1 MGEKDTRKRYSG
13 SIRDKARTKNRLI
26 NAVGEVLENQGYVG
40 LKNAKNIADA
50 AGVDKRLIWT
60 YFDGAENLVEE
71 YVKKNEFWQSGLTN
85 NTFNN
90 LITKE
95 EDLDKDKA
103 FFLLKNHF
111 EKFSND
117 LALQKLITW
126 EISEENEML
135 RKIADRREELGE
147 QIFSLIDNKFSKSGI
162 DIRAIVAILLGGTYY
177 LNLHAKTNGS
187 LFCGIDIN
195 TEKGKKSI
203 INAIEFILNASF
215 DKLEK

>member
-1 MGEKDTRKRYSG
+1 MGEKNTRKRYSG
-13 SIRDKARTKNRLI
+13 SIRDKSRTKNRLI

-147 QIFSLIDNKFSKSGI
+147 QIFSLIDNKFSKLGI

-187 LFCGIDIN
+187 LFCGIDLN
-195 TEKGKKSI
+195 TEEGK
-203 INAIEFILNASF
+203 NRILNAMEII
-215 DKLEK
+215 LEFYFSKNK

>member
-1 MGEKDTRKRYSG
+1 M
-13 SIRDKARTKNRLI
+13 
-26 NAVGEVLENQGYVG
+26 
-40 LKNAKNIADA
+40 
-50 AGVDKRLIWT
+50 DKRLVWT
-60 YFDGAENLVEE
+60 YFDGVENLVEE
-71 YVKKNEFWQSGLTN
+71 YIKKNEFWQSGLTN

-103 FFLLKNHF
+103 FFLLKTHF

-135 RKIADRREELGE
+135 RKIANRREELGE
-147 QIFSLIDNKFSKSGI
+147 QIFSLIDNKFSNLGV

-187 LFCGIDIN
+187 LFCGIDLN
-195 TEKGKKSI
+195 TEEGKNRI
-203 INAIEFILNASF
+203 LNTIEFIINTSF